1 MRDLGIIAF
10 SVFVAIQMVQ
20 TGFLYNLLAQSQEFR
35 IIGSV
40 IAGFFWTSIF
50 TVAPATV
57 ALAEISHANSILGV
71 ALFGAVGA
79 LLGDLIIFRF
89 VKDNLSEDIAYLIQR
104 TKKDRWFAVFRL
116 KIFRWLTPLLGALII
131 ASPLPDEIGLTLLG
145 ISQTQTKTLI
155 LVSLSFNFIG
165 ILIVGLVAQQLI

>member
-1 MRDLGIIAF
+1 MRDLGIIAL

-20 TGFLYNLLAQSQEFR
+20 TGFLYDLLAQSQEFR

-57 ALAEISHANSILGV
+57 ALAEISHANSIWGV

-89 VKDNLSEDIAYLIQR
+89 VKDNLSEDIAYLIQKA
-104 TKKDRWFAVFRL
+104 KKDRWFAVFKL

-165 ILIVGLVAQQLI
+165 ILIIGLVARQLI